1 MPFRISVSVF
11 LSVCLLSANA
21 AAYTPVKLTRSNDVK
36 AAVDAALRDDWQ
48 KAGELAQK
56 TADKKVVKL
65 VEWLR
70 LTRAADG
77 GAAFEDMERFMKKN
91 AHFPRIY
98 VIRRNAEKALMEQGD
113 DAALAKW
120 FKKHPPVAPAAVV
133 KQAELLMAKKE
144 WERAVPMLYQLWAK
158 GELSDDETQAVK
170 EKLSLLLD
178 EHDFANRVEALLDE
192 RKPKQ
197 AQKLLP
203 ELGDESRRL
212 AVVRIGLINNDAHAM
227 RKIKSLP
234 EKMQKNTGL
243 LFDEL
248 RWLRNKSKYDDAVN
262 LLKSVPMA
270 VQRGDKWW
278 NERVTVARQLLN
290 DGQVRAAYDLVKT
303 HSLPKGGSYADA
315 EWMAGWIAL
324 RDLKRSALARKH
336 FSNMLSAVKSPV
348 SLARGEYW
356 MGRAFEASKNK
367 TESRR
372 WYRMAARRITT
383 IYGQLAAGRLKKDAL
398 PALPLEN
405 APTLNEMDGIRK
417 NELFQ
422 MAKLLQQAGQN
433 ELTDVFAARLVADAK
448 TPEQTTALAYALAE
462 DLQRPDLAVNIARRA
477 RANGTYIVSLGY
489 PVWDLKHDERAEQ
502 ALVLSIIRQESNF
515 STDAVS
521 PAGARGL
528 MQILPS
534 TAKQIARRKKKK
546 FSAQM
551 LNSNPDFNVEMGS
564 AYFADM
570 LKRFDGSYIL
580 AVAAYNAGPTNV
592 RKWMKTMGK
601 PDERLDAIDWIER
614 IPFGETRNY
623 VQRVLE
629 NLHIYRRNLNYPETE
644 LDSWRQAQKSGKN

>member
-120 FKKHPPVAPAAVV
+120 FKKHPPVAPAAVI